1 MPSPLIAGSA
11 SADITP
17 NDSQFLFGYPHVER
31 YSTGVHDPLIS
42 SALYLSDGR
51 TELMFL
57 ANDIVNFTR
66 DQARAIRDRI
76 ASATSV
82 PAGNIMLTATH
93 THSGPKMCDTLSNAA
108 DPVVPPAD
116 PEYIAYFSD
125 RLVQAG
131 TAAHAGRAPAEWA
144 LAIADATGVGTNRR
158 DPAGPAD
165 PQVPVLA
172 VRRPGGEMIALMTV
186 YAMHPTVLHEDTTEV
201 SADFPGA
208 AKRILRE
215 DLGEQCVMLYH
226 NGGSGNQSPR
236 HVVKGQT
243 FAEVDRLGAMFA
255 EAVRQALPALRFRS
269 EITLGVARRELDLP
283 RRDMPT
289 VEDAQV
295 KLDRA
300 VARLEHLRQTKG
312 SCPETRTAE
321 CDWFGAQETL
331 ELAKAAQDG
340 RLDQAAAGCV
350 PAVVTAFALDEAVFL
365 GWPGEVFVEYTLA
378 VKQQR
383 PNSYVACYANG
394 SLQGYIVTPQAA
406 AEGGYEAS
414 NAIFAP
420 ETGTV
425 LVETSL
431 ELIDEL
437 RKDNS

>member
-1 MPSPLIAGSA
+1 MTAPLIAGSA
-11 SADITP
+11 QADVTP
-17 NDSQFLFGYPHVER
+17 TDSQFLFGYPHVER
-31 YSTGVHDPLIS
+31 YSTGVHDPLYS
-42 SALYLSDGR
+42 AALYLSDGN
-51 TELMFL
+51 TELMFI
-57 ANDIVNFTR
+57 ANDIINFTR

-82 PAGNIMLTATH
+82 PAENIMITATH

-116 PEYIAYFSD
+116 PKYVAFFAD
-125 RLVQAG
+125 RLVEAG
-131 TAAHAGRAPAEWA
+131 TAAYANRAPAELA
-144 LAIADATGVGTNRR
+144 LAHADATGVGTNRR

-172 VRRPGGEMIALMTV
+172 VRRPGGEIIALMTV

-215 DLGEQCVMLYH
+215 ALGEQCVMLYH

-236 HVVKGQT
+236 HVVNGQT

-255 EAVRQALPALRFRS
+255 DAVQQALPELHFTA
-269 EITLGVARRELDLP
+269 EVPLGAACQSIDLP
-283 RRDMPT
+283 RREMPSI
-289 VEDAQV
+289 EDAQA
-295 KLDRA
+295 KLDKA
-300 VARLEHLRQTKG
+300 IAKLQHLRQTKG
-312 SCPETRTAE
+312 ACPETRTAE

-331 ELAKAAQDG
+331 ELAQAARDG

-350 PAVVTAFALDEAVFL
+350 PAPVTALRVGEAVFL

-383 PNSYVACYANG
+383 PNTCVCCYANG

-406 AEGGYEAS
+406 EEGGYEAS
-414 NAIFAP
+414 NAVFAP
-420 ETGTV
+420 ETGNV
-425 LVETSL
+425 FVQTSL
-431 ELIDEL
+431 ELIDQL
-437 RKDNS
+437 RGA

>member
-1 MPSPLIAGSA
+1 MASLVAGSA
-11 SADITP
+11 QADITP
-17 NDSQFLFGYPHVER
+17 TDSQFLFGYPHVER

-57 ANDIVNFTR
+57 ANDIINFTR

-76 ASATSV
+76 AEATSV
-82 PAGNIMLTATH
+82 PADHIMLTATH

-116 PEYIAYFSD
+116 PGYIAHFSD
-125 RLVQAG
+125 RLVQAAA
-131 TAAHAGRAPAEWA
+131 AAHTDRAPAEWA
-144 LAIADATGVGTNRR
+144 LATADATGVGSNRR

-172 VRRPGGEMIALMTV
+172 VRRPGGEHIALMTV

-208 AKRILRE
+208 AKRLLK
-215 DLGEQCVMLYH
+215 DTLGEQCVMFYH

-236 HVVKGQT
+236 HVVTGQT
-243 FAEVDRLGAMFA
+243 FAEADRLGAMFA
-255 EAVRQALPALRFRS
+255 DAVQHSLPELRFSS
-269 EITLGVARRELDLP
+269 EITLGAACRSVDLP
-283 RRDMPT
+283 RREMPT
-289 VEDAQV
+289 IEDAQA
-295 KLDRA
+295 KLDQA
-300 VARLEHLRQTKG
+300 VARLEHLRETKG

-331 ELAKAAQDG
+331 ELAQAAQDG
-340 RLDQAAAGCV
+340 RLDEAAAGCV
-350 PAVVTAFALDEAVFL
+350 PASVTAFRLGEAVFL

-383 PNSYVACYANG
+383 PNVFVACYANG
-394 SLQGYIVTPQAA
+394 SLQGYIVTPEAA

-414 NAIFAP
+414 NALFAP
-420 ETGTV
+420 ESGTV

-431 ELIDEL
+431 ELVDEL
-437 RKDNS
+437 RNENI